1 MLTIYGLK
9 ISYFTGK
16 MEAYL
21 RVKEIP
27 FRFQSITAT
36 QFQKTFPQQLGAQ
49 QMPVI
54 ELADGRLMTDTS
66 PMIDWLEKQYPDLPI
81 LPQNPA
87 MAFFAR
93 LIEDYADEYLWRSA
107 MHYRWSYWESAD
119 LLRRQIVDEMTADV
133 KLPKPLKHW
142 LTYRRQRGI
151 YVRGDGV
158 QAANWAH
165 VENAYLAG
173 MKILDPIFKTR
184 PFLFGARPCL
194 ADIGLM
200 GPYLRHF
207 SMDPVPS
214 KIMRETAPHVM
225 EWVMRVWNARAG
237 DFHSDAQPD
246 LPETLPDDLLPLI
259 AEIGETHLPALN
271 ANAEAVQAGH
281 KRHAMRLQGV
291 AYANVPSS
299 AYRLWC
305 LSELQRHYHALP
317 SADRQTVDAVLDK
330 TGAKAGL
337 LQLDGVQSDYNADG
351 HAPFGASSKAVFPH
365 FSG

>member
-1 MLTIYGLK
+1 MLTVYGLK

-21 RVKEIP
+21 RYKEIP
-27 FRFQSITAT
+27 FRFESITAT
-36 QFQKTFPQQLGAQ
+36 QFQKTFPQKLGAQ
-49 QMPVI
+49 QMPVV

-66 PMIDWLEKQYPDLPI
+66 PMIDWLEGEVPDRPI
-81 LPQNPA
+81 LPENPA
-87 MAFFAR
+87 CAFFAR

-133 KLPKPLKHW
+133 KLPKRLKHW
-142 LTYRRQRGI
+142 LTYRRQLGI

-158 QAANWAH
+158 NRATWAH
-165 VENAYLAG
+165 VEQAYLRG
-173 MKILDPIFKTR
+173 MEILDPIFKSR
-184 PFLFGARPCL
+184 RFLFGDRPCL

-225 EWVMRVWNARAG
+225 EWVMRMWNARASEISG
-237 DFHSDAQPD
+237 D
-246 LPETLPDDLLPLI
+246 LPSALPDDVLPLI
-259 AEIGETHLPALN
+259 EEIGRTHLPALN
-271 ANAEAVQAGH
+271 ANAEAVKAGQN
-281 KRHAMRLQGV
+281 RHAMQLEGV
-291 AYANVPSS
+291 AYHNLPSS

-305 LSELQRHYHALP
+305 LSELHRHYHALP
-317 SADRQTVDAVLDK
+317 TQDRQTVDAILEK
-330 TGAKAGL
+330 TGALSAFRL
-337 LQLDGVQSDYNADG
+337 LDGIESDYNRQAG
-351 HAPFGASSKAVFPH
+351 APFGASSKAVFAH
-365 FSG
+365 FSD